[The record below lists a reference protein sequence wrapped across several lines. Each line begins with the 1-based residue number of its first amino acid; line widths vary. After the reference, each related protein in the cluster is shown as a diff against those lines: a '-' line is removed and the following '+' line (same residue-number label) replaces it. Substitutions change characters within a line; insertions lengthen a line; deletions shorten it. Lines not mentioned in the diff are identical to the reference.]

1 MKNTRLSAER
11 DSKKKGYRYRL
22 WRHEV
27 ESIERLS
34 RLMQRADRTLRLL
47 DATRTAVTGL
57 AMSPY
62 VTAVSE
68 QQGVEITRADVAGQE
83 DDGYADSINIGL

>member
-1 MKNTRLSAER
+1 
-11 DSKKKGYRYRL
+11 
-22 WRHEV
+22 
-27 ESIERLS
+27 
-34 RLMQRADRTLRLL
+34 MQRADRTLRLL